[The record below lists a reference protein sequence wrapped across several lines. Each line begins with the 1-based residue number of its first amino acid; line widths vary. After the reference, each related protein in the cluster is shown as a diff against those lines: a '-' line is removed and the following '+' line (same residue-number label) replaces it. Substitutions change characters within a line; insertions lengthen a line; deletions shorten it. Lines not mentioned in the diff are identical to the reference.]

1 MISQTVEYAL
11 RAMVTLAYRAGDAMT
26 VQEIAEVTRVPAPY
40 LSKLMQGMVRSGL
53 LKSRRGLGG
62 GFTLSRSPEGI
73 TMWDILQAVDPLKR
87 IHTCPLEIEG
97 HRQLCP
103 LHRRVD
109 AALEGVESAFK
120 GTTLAEL
127 IAESGTDSPL
137 CTRRSNVV
145 ELSVEVPK
153 PPNESGK

>member
-26 VQEIAEVTRVPAPY
+26 VHEIAEVTRVPAPY

-62 GFTLSRSPEGI
+62 GFTLSRPPDAI

-97 HRQLCP
+97 HEELCP

-109 AALEGVESAFK
+109 AALAGVESAFK
-120 GTTLAEL
+120 GTTLAEV
-127 IAESGTDSPL
+127 IAESGSDSPL
-137 CTRRSNVV
+137 CTRRSDI
-145 ELSVEVPK
+145 VPLTIE
-153 PPNESGK
+153 PPDKKDQ

>member
-26 VQEIAEVTRVPAPY
+26 VHEIAEVTRVPAPY

-62 GFTLSRSPEGI
+62 GFTLSRPPDAI

-87 IHTCPLEIEG
+87 IHSCPLEIEG
-97 HRQLCP
+97 HEELCP

-109 AALEGVESAFK
+109 AALAGVESAFK
-120 GTTLAEL
+120 GTTLAEV
-127 IAESGTDSPL
+127 IAESGSDSPL
-137 CTRRSNVV
+137 CTRRSDI
-145 ELSVEVPK
+145 VPLTIE
-153 PPNESGK
+153 PPDKKDQ

>member
-26 VQEIAEVTRVPAPY
+26 VHEIAEVTRVPAPY

-62 GFTLSRSPEGI
+62 GFTLSRPPDAI

-87 IHTCPLEIEG
+87 IHSCPLEIEG
-97 HRQLCP
+97 HQELCP

-109 AALEGVESAFK
+109 AALGGVESAFR
-120 GTTLAEL
+120 GTTLAEV
-127 IAESGTDSPL
+127 IAESGSDSPL
-137 CTRRSNVV
+137 CTRRSDI
-145 ELSVEVPK
+145 VPLTIE
-153 PPNESGK
+153 PPDKKD

>member
-1 MISQTVEYAL
+1 
-11 RAMVTLAYRAGDAMT
+11 MT